1 MQLLLT
7 DALCVH
13 QIAFSSIAIALR
25 CYAADRR
32 EGMYHIHHGTIEKA
46 RGSAPNDPSTFVLRD
61 HFAIATQ
68 SEVSKL

>member
-1 MQLLLT
+1 MAT
-7 DALCVH
+7 HMHCAP

-46 RGSAPNDPSTFVLRD
+46 RGSAPNDPSTFVLKD

-68 SEVSKL
+68 SEASRL